1 VTFLRLMVVGATLC
15 AAGLSGQVA
24 SAQGRGGGNSCT
36 ISATP
41 LMFGAYNV
49 FDVSPTVSTGAVLF
63 RCGPAVG
70 AISIGLGPGQAGSY
84 AARTLVD
91 GVEALTYNLYLDA
104 ARTIVWGDGSGG
116 SQMYLSNNPPKS
128 ADVQLTVYGKIDS
141 FQDVSAGSYAD
152 TVTVT
157 VNF

>member
-1 VTFLRLMVVGATLC
+1 VDYTPREKD
-15 AAGLSGQVA
+15 
-24 SAQGRGGGNSCT
+24 RIRDRPSC
-36 ISATP
+36 
-41 LMFGAYNV
+41 Y
-49 FDVSPTVSTGAVLF
+49 
-63 RCGPAVG
+63 
-70 AISIGLGPGQAGSY
+70 
-84 AARTLVD
+84 